1 MEKFNTFYED
11 MPAVWGDNF
20 SVTSEIG
27 TLRTVL
33 VHRPG
38 KEIENIKDPSAIYF
52 RDFIDVEK
60 ARWERS
66 FWHVTTIPVGI
77 WVIRIAEEVLLM
89 CWPPAPL
96 DR

>member
-38 KEIENIKDPSAIYF
+38 KEIENIKDQIGRA
-52 RDFIDVEK
+52 
-60 ARWERS
+60 
-66 FWHVTTIPVGI
+66 HV
-77 WVIRIAEEVLLM
+77 
-89 CWPPAPL
+89 
-96 DR
+96 